1 MRPLTNWIP
10 RPWAFIICYIFGFLA
25 CLVSQLIVSHES
37 GPVAYANFLS
47 AIAFVFTEWWGAALS
62 TIGHG
67 GPNLTNQM
75 LASALVAVFFPVA
88 LSPLRSD
95 KWIVRVW
102 SLLMFMILAL
112 MTVWWGRLPNI

>member
-62 TIGHG
+62 TFGQVDRPSVELADVYDSGTDDSVVGTPAQHLTAG
-67 GPNLTNQM
+67 GQ
-75 LASALVAVFFPVA
+75 
-88 LSPLRSD
+88 
-95 KWIVRVW
+95 
-102 SLLMFMILAL
+102 
-112 MTVWWGRLPNI
+112 